1 MSQVATLD
9 TGKLSERSECSMK
22 RAEEED
28 IQQILER
35 LEKLSK
41 RPENPGMAYRN
52 LETINALIS
61 TLRGRLGPVAGAKS

>member
-1 MSQVATLD
+1 
-9 TGKLSERSECSMK
+9 MK

-28 IQQILER
+28 IRQILER

-61 TLRGRLGPVAGAKS
+61 ALRSKLGETVSAKG

>member
-1 MSQVATLD
+1 MSKVVTFD
-9 TGKLSERSECSMK
+9 ERSACSMK

-61 TLRGRLGPVAGAKS
+61 ALRGKLGTVANAKG

>member
-9 TGKLSERSECSMK
+9 AGKLSERSECSMK